1 MAYHFLTGVTGLVG
15 RYLAR
20 ELMRSGVRLAVLAR
34 PGKRQSAADRVEA
47 VFRRFEESEGRAL
60 PRPVILEGSLVEPG
74 LGLTASQRAWLGRH
88 CDTMVHCA
96 AAMVFRPDEQGE
108 PFRTNVQGLEHLLAV
123 CREAGIRKFHHVST
137 AYVCGLRE
145 GRILESE
152 LDLGQEMGNVYE
164 QSKKQAEQ
172 LLHSTDWLEQLTIYR
187 PASVIGDSRTGF
199 TSQYHG
205 FYLPLQLAYSFASA
219 ISPEEMN
226 DRFFRRLSL
235 AGNEGKNLVPVDWLA
250 PAIVYLVTHPEFH
263 GTTYHMAS
271 PQPVAVQMIQRVV
284 QESIRRYCGRRIADK
299 ANPKELDVYEK
310 LFHDQMLIY
319 RSHWRDDPRFD
330 LTNTQRALPHLP
342 CPDMDFDLLMRIARW
357 PVEHKFP
364 TARFQQFESELDA
377 RQRLAPWLAAD
388 GTARAGG
395 NGPALALEVTG
406 CGGGQWQVWT
416 REGRLDRAEWGGAE
430 QAPARC
436 YLNGDTFRRLAEGR
450 LSVEDSL
457 ARGRLF
463 IEGPRASRQEAI
475 AILRQL
481 TVKP

>member
-20 ELMRSGVRLAVLAR
+20 ELLRSGARLAVLAR
-34 PGKRQSAADRVEA
+34 PGKRQTAADRVEG
-47 VFRRFEESEGRAL
+47 VFRRFEDLEGRAL
-60 PRPVILEGSLVEPG
+60 PRPVILEGSLTSPG
-74 LGLTASQRAWLGRH
+74 LGLSAEQRAWLARH

-96 AAMVFRPDEQGE
+96 AAMVFRPDEAGE
-108 PFRTNVQGLEHLLAV
+108 PFRTNVEGLNHLLDV

-152 LDLGQEMGNVYE
+152 LEVSQEMGNVYE
-164 QSKKQAEQ
+164 QSKKQAE
-172 LLHSTDWLEQLTIYR
+172 LALHATDWLEQLTIYR

-226 DRFFRRLSL
+226 ERFFRRLSL

-250 PAIVYLVTHPEFH
+250 PAIAYLVTHPETH
-263 GTTYHMAS
+263 GTTYHLAT
-271 PQPVAVQMIQRVV
+271 PKPVAVQMIQQVI

-299 ANPKELDVYEK
+299 SNPKELEVYEK

-342 CPDMDFDLLMRIARW
+342 CPEMDFDLLMRITRW
-357 PVEHKFP
+357 PVENKFP
-364 TARFQQFESELDA
+364 TARFQLFESEFDA
-377 RQRLAPWLAAD
+377 RQRLAPWVSSNGHD
-388 GTARAGG
+388 SPS
-395 NGPALALEVTG
+395 GPALALEVTG
-406 CGGGQWQVWT
+406 CGGGQWQLWT
-416 REGRLDRAEWGGAE
+416 RDGRLSRAECGDPQ

-436 YLNGDTFRRLAEGR
+436 HLNSDTFRRLAEGH

-463 IEGPRASRQEAI
+463 IEGPRASRHEAI
-475 AILRQL
+475 AVLRQL